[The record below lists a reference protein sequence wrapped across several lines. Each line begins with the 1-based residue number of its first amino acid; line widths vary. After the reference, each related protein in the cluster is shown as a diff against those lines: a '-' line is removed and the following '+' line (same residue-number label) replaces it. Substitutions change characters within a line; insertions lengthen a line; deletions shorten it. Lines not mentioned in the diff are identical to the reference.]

1 MEGAIRIVKRFI
13 GATMLISAFLLA
25 FNFVLLS
32 VWIFKGM
39 DKGSSPA
46 SVVQT
51 VAENLHR
58 TSAEHSSG
66 DYMLNAS
73 ATDLLEQNRAW
84 AMLINQEGQV
94 VWAYSLPDELPR
106 TYGLTDVA
114 KFTQSYLLD
123 YPVFVWE
130 HQDGLVVVGYPKDSL
145 AKYHHILPARWV
157 SSLPERIVGLL
168 LINLGLAL
176 LLSLLIG
183 FRLIRSIR
191 PLTQGIQALGEDREV
206 YVEPKGFLADLAQ
219 SVNRAS
225 TLLQQK
231 NESLKK
237 RDEARSNW
245 IAGISHDIRTPLSM
259 VLGYASDLE
268 ENANLPSESRK
279 QAGIIRKQAENLR
292 SLISDLNLVS
302 MLEYEMQPLH
312 KKPLRLSALA
322 RELATE
328 FLNNGLDERYSIEV
342 EIGDESIQVFGD
354 ERLLKR
360 ALTNLI
366 QNSIEHNPEGCTIT
380 LKTALDQAR
389 QTGRFIVEDNGKGI
403 PQHLIPELLDLP
415 YSSQRKRSSLHGR
428 GLGLP
433 MVARIA
439 KAHQGQ
445 LILSSASGKGLRAEL
460 VLPIIKQQTNNK
472 PQIGV

>member
-1 MEGAIRIVKRFI
+1 
-13 GATMLISAFLLA
+13 
-25 FNFVLLS
+25 
-32 VWIFKGM
+32 
-39 DKGSSPA
+39 
-46 SVVQT
+46 
-51 VAENLHR
+51 
-58 TSAEHSSG
+58 
-66 DYMLNAS
+66 
-73 ATDLLEQNRAW
+73 
-84 AMLINQEGQV
+84 
-94 VWAYSLPDELPR
+94 
-106 TYGLTDVA
+106 
-114 KFTQSYLLD
+114 
-123 YPVFVWE
+123 
-130 HQDGLVVVGYPKDSL
+130 
-145 AKYHHILPARWV
+145 
-157 SSLPERIVGLL
+157 
-168 LINLGLAL
+168 
-176 LLSLLIG
+176 
-183 FRLIRSIR
+183 
-191 PLTQGIQALGEDREV
+191 
-206 YVEPKGFLADLAQ
+206 
-219 SVNRAS
+219 
-225 TLLQQK
+225 
-231 NESLKK
+231 
-237 RDEARSNW
+237 
-245 IAGISHDIRTPLSM
+245 M

-342 EIGDESIQVFGD
+342 EIGDESIQVYGD

-380 LKTALDQAR
+380 LKTALDQTC

-403 PQHLIPELLDLP
+403 PQHLIPELLALP
-415 YSSQRKRSSLHGR
+415 YSSQRKYSSLHGR

-445 LILSSASGKGLRAEL
+445 LILNNANGNGLRAEL
-460 VLPIIKQQTNNK
+460 VLPIIQTANNNK